1 MKDIIKQTEIDGKT
15 ISLAYTVTA
24 MMGINRILK
33 QENGESLELVP
44 VILGDDPAMFENF
57 TEIIEV
63 LNYAAELLKKSRGMK
78 AGEIMSAEQIR
89 ASLMPK
95 EYITLKT
102 TAMDAILAGL
112 GREEKHSDIDL
123 GLAELEKK
131 NPRRKRG

>member
-63 LNYAAELLKKSRGMK
+63 LNYSAELLKKSRGMK

-95 EYITLKT
+95 EYIILKT

-112 GREEKHSDIDL
+112 GREENHSDIDL

-131 NPRRKRG
+131 NPRRRRR

>member
-44 VILGDDPAMFENF
+44 VILGDDPAMFETF

-112 GREEKHSDIDL
+112 GREENHSDIDL

-131 NPRRKRG
+131 NPRRKRR

>member
-44 VILGDDPAMFENF
+44 VILGDDPVMFETF

-112 GREEKHSDIDL
+112 GREENHSDIDL